1 MLGNVSSVPKYI
13 KLKKYILVE
22 VKDGVK
28 EDKII
33 RSLAHQSYWDTSK
46 GELKPLTRAASKFS

>member
-1 MLGNVSSVPKYI
+1 MLGNVSSLPEYI

-28 EDKII
+28 DDKRF
-33 RSLAHQSYWDTSK
+33 RSLAHQSYWDMSK
-46 GELKPLTRAASKFS
+46 GELKSIVM